1 METGVVK
8 AEKYGVVNFEDY
20 AMPIASVVR
29 QVALIQEVMKGVM
42 KDGEHYGVIPGTK
55 KPSLLKPGAEKLCL
69 TFRLDPAYD
78 IIREIRDKEFIAYTV
93 RCDLTHIPSGQK
105 IASGIG
111 SCNSRE
117 GKYRYRHIEKLTE
130 TPVPKEYWKAKSA
143 GDSKEMKRLLGEGMR
158 ARKNEATGQW
168 VLARSEQVDNDNPWD
183 LDNTLIK
190 MACKRALVAA
200 VLNGTAASDI
210 FTQDVED
217 LPPDMLG
224 SKKEEPIDVT
234 PKAEEKKEETQR
246 EQGTDADLEF
256 SEKDIIAEKK
266 KQISAL
272 MKGFS
277 SESKKEF
284 FHFVIDGKATVDNLQ
299 DFIDNYTE
307 HKDAYLKSKEAA

>member
-1 METGVVK
+1 METAVARV
-8 AEKYGVVNFEDY
+8 EKYGVVNFEDY
-20 AMPIASVVR
+20 AMPVDSVVR
-29 QVALIQEVMKGVM
+29 QVALIQEVMQKVM

-55 KPSLLKPGAEKLCL
+55 KPTLLKPGAEKLCL
-69 TFRLDPAYD
+69 TFRLDPQYD
-78 IIREIRDKEFIAYTV
+78 IIREVRDRDFIAYTV

-117 GKYRYRHIEKLTE
+117 AKYRYRNIEELTE
-130 TPVPKEYWKAKSA
+130 TPVPREYWKAKSA

-168 VLARSEQVDNDNPWD
+168 VLAKSSQVDNDNPWD

-217 LPPDMLG
+217 LPPEMLG
-224 SKKEEPIDVT
+224 GGKKEEPPIDVT
-234 PKAEEKKEETQR
+234 PTPEPVKDH
-246 EQGTDADLEF
+246 GTDADLNF
-256 SEKDIIAEKK
+256 SDKDVIADLKKKLSGMMRGFHVEEKK
-266 KQISAL
+266 AFFL
-272 MKGFS
+272 HVTKGA
-277 SESKKEF
+277 E
-284 FHFVIDGKATVDNLQ
+284 TVDVLT
-299 DFIDNYTE
+299 DFIDNYDQYRQSYME
-307 HKDAYLKSKEAA
+307 SKAK